1 MVAQTAPRALVSS
14 PLMPEFDRESGS
26 RRLFHLIEFLSEAGY
41 AVSFTTQD
49 SDGDSRYVK
58 MLQQKGVATYRGFG
72 QYTRNLF
79 QFGRLDV
86 AIFAFW
92 HHAEAHIEELRS
104 ASPETRII
112 VDAIDLH
119 WLRQA
124 RRSFLYDSDDYSVE
138 GLDSAFAAEMVRELN
153 TYAAADAV
161 LTVSDKE
168 AHTLNDML
176 SDRSFA
182 YPVPDCED
190 ITPSDI
196 PFEERRGILF
206 VGNFNH
212 PPNAA
217 AATFLCENILPEL
230 DAEVLEKHPVYIV
243 GNGTTGPVLQYGSE
257 SPYVRVVGWVP
268 SLTPYLERAAI
279 SVVPLRYGAGTKRK
293 LVHSMMAG
301 TPAVSTTI
309 GIEGLDAE
317 HERDVLVADDPVDFA
332 RSIERLLSDK
342 ELWTRLAQES
352 SARIAEVHGREVVR
366 ARFLDALEETA
377 NRPPIDLRTVRVLRP
392 EGSDGKVDHVDRIR
406 QTVRDVVPSRSC
418 VMVVSR
424 GDPELVKMPGRKA
437 WHFPRTKDGRYA
449 GFYPADSA
457 EAIKWL
463 EELRMKGGSY
473 LLFPRTGFWWLDH
486 YKDLKTYLSKHYER
500 VWSDDTCVI
509 FHLSAQGNGQ
519 VAQGQESQSPA
530 PSQSATS
537 SKSPS
542 SSVAAESK

>member
-1 MVAQTAPRALVSS
+1 MSAETTPRALVSS

-26 RRLFHLIEFLSEAGY
+26 RRLFHLIEFLREAGY

-49 SDGDSRYVK
+49 SDGDSRYVR

-72 QYTRNLF
+72 RYSRNLF

-92 HHAEAHIEELRS
+92 HHAEAHIEALRS

-138 GLDSAFAAEMVRELN
+138 GLDSAFAAEMVREMN

-168 AHTLNDML
+168 AHTLNDIL

-190 ITPSDI
+190 ITPSNV
-196 PFEERRGILF
+196 PFDERRGILF

-217 AATFLCENILPEL
+217 AAAFLCENILPEL
-230 DAEVLEKHPVYIV
+230 DAELLEKHPIYIV
-243 GNGTTGPVLQYGSE
+243 GNGTTGPVVKYGSE

-293 LVHSMMAG
+293 L
-301 TPAVSTTI
+301 
-309 GIEGLDAE
+309 GL
-317 HERDVLVADDPVDFA
+317 L
-332 RSIERLLSDK
+332 
-342 ELWTRLAQES
+342 
-352 SARIAEVHGREVVR
+352 
-366 ARFLDALEETA
+366 
-377 NRPPIDLRTVRVLRP
+377 
-392 EGSDGKVDHVDRIR
+392 
-406 QTVRDVVPSRSC
+406 
-418 VMVVSR
+418 
-424 GDPELVKMPGRKA
+424 
-437 WHFPRTKDGRYA
+437 
-449 GFYPADSA
+449 
-457 EAIKWL
+457 
-463 EELRMKGGSY
+463 
-473 LLFPRTGFWWLDH
+473 
-486 YKDLKTYLSKHYER
+486 
-500 VWSDDTCVI
+500 
-509 FHLSAQGNGQ
+509 
-519 VAQGQESQSPA
+519 
-530 PSQSATS
+530 TS
-537 SKSPS
+537 SWIVPNWFTMVWFSTFGPVCLS
-542 SSVAAESK
+542 CHAFRWSGERRS